1 MLNHTPTSASFK
13 PSVCTYCN
21 ASFKTKTSLEDHIIR
36 NHPDFIAYVSS
47 KIHDCPYCRYKTT
60 MMTHLTGHIFRHHD
74 AANSGRVTCN
84 HCDSTY
90 KTKGGLDNHIINK
103 HPNFIA
109 SVSSKIYR
117 CTLCTYKTTMSSSFT
132 RHTLTHPKTANRYKI
147 DKCDECYARF
157 KSKEA
162 LDDHIIRRHPD
173 LIASV
178 SSEIHNC
185 PYCTYK
191 TTLRINLAIHLSKHP
206 ELPEDVR
213 FPVTPNTC
221 VQCYA
226 IFKTRYS
233 LDNHIVNKHPDCIAS
248 VSTKIHN
255 CSFCTYKTVSK
266 HNLATHMSK
275 HPETA
280 HASKVRTCIQCSASY
295 KYKIDLD
302 DHIVRKHPSF
312 IQYVSSKIYECTRC
326 DHKTTMR
333 RSFVKHL
340 SRH

>member
-1 MLNHTPTSASFK
+1 
-13 PSVCTYCN
+13 
-21 ASFKTKTSLEDHIIR
+21 
-36 NHPDFIAYVSS
+36 
-47 KIHDCPYCRYKTT
+47 
-60 MMTHLTGHIFRHHD
+60 
-74 AANSGRVTCN
+74 
-84 HCDSTY
+84 
-90 KTKGGLDNHIINK
+90 
-103 HPNFIA
+103 
-109 SVSSKIYR
+109 
-117 CTLCTYKTTMSSSFT
+117 MSSSFT

-162 LDDHIIRRHPD
+162 LDDHIIRRHP
-173 LIASV
+173 
-178 SSEIHNC
+178 
-185 PYCTYK
+185 
-191 TTLRINLAIHLSKHP
+191 
-206 ELPEDVR
+206 
-213 FPVTPNTC
+213 
-221 VQCYA
+221 
-226 IFKTRYS
+226 
-233 LDNHIVNKHPDCIAS
+233 
-248 VSTKIHN
+248 TKIHN

>member
-1 MLNHTPTSASFK
+1 
-13 PSVCTYCN
+13 
-21 ASFKTKTSLEDHIIR
+21 
-36 NHPDFIAYVSS
+36 
-47 KIHDCPYCRYKTT
+47 
-60 MMTHLTGHIFRHHD
+60 
-74 AANSGRVTCN
+74 
-84 HCDSTY
+84 
-90 KTKGGLDNHIINK
+90 
-103 HPNFIA
+103 
-109 SVSSKIYR
+109 
-117 CTLCTYKTTMSSSFT
+117 MSSSFT

-185 PYCTYK
+185 PY
-191 TTLRINLAIHLSKHP
+191 
-206 ELPEDVR
+206 
-213 FPVTPNTC
+213 
-221 VQCYA
+221 
-226 IFKTRYS
+226 
-233 LDNHIVNKHPDCIAS
+233 
-248 VSTKIHN
+248 
-255 CSFCTYKTVSK
+255 CTYKTVSK